1 MAATLHRFRGCL
13 ALTGPVVDELAHT
26 AIAYCTLTPASI
38 TFDGGPSFHI
48 TVLTK
53 DELRHQDEREEH
65 SIEDLQADTS
75 RIYSA
80 GIGGN
85 KGVYF
90 VVVIWAAGQ
99 HLRKRLGLPPKDFHI
114 TLTLTDNH
122 EMDKSIHS
130 LLHGQFPQSPS
141 SDFLD
146 HLTYTL
152 HIVADHQAE
161 RQYCIQLI
169 QTIPDS
175 YRGFL
180 RLGDASLSLG
190 LYKLAMF
197 SYGGAFPLATG
208 QNMKGYCVKKLIEC
222 SHYTEW
228 GSLLME
234 SEREQIPAEIAPLLL
249 KPWPG
254 ELCEL
259 LSEANITPI
268 LSVASRQPMFVSSG
282 QRLPR
287 FFRWLIPFYFAIMS
301 TPRSKQDITLLANIG
316 IKHVLTLTEEEPLP
330 QSWFAGNAIS
340 NTFLPVSNYRP
351 PSIEQMDIIMRV
363 FNDPEKAPL
372 LVHCGGGKGRA
383 GTVAACYLV
392 AYGFR
397 KPRLNQGHPEM
408 TANSAIATL
417 RSLRPGSIE
426 TSQQE
431 AFVSKWC
438 STIWKRQAVLPD
450 LPSEPPP
457 SPLEVEGVLD
467 CDADLFLLVG
477 LPGAGKSWFAQALMK
492 RDPKRWTCIS
502 QDDSGSR
509 TSCEA
514 VIGRKPS
521 TRYMLLDRCNPSAAE
536 RRTWLSLA
544 SSWVKVSICVWF
556 DYDRELCM
564 SRAQRRTGHPTLPP
578 GNRVQNAVHQMDKRF
593 ELPSVHEGFKAVVI
607 IRSFSAC
614 QELVARL
621 SPTIGIFK
629 FLRTPHLID
638 LGAATSDDL
647 VTDTTSIPGHVV
659 ITEKVDGANMGFS
672 LSGDRER
679 IVVQNRSHYIN
690 SSTHMQFRKLGHWV
704 DLHREALIR
713 VLGRDEHFPER
724 YVLYGEWMHATH
736 SIPYT
741 NLPDRF
747 LAFDLYDRYLE
758 LFIDRQSLEVLLGPT
773 SIQVV
778 PLVYEGKMPSE
789 GDLKKLVQGR
799 SRFWDGR
806 VEGVYVKVEKDGR
819 VVSRG
824 KVVRRDFI
832 SGNEHWTKGDL
843 KLNGLSVDVWDRYWQ

>member
-1 MAATLHRFRGCL
+1 MAIALHRFRGCL
-13 ALTGPVVDELAHT
+13 ALTGPKVEELVHT
-26 AIAYCTLTPASI
+26 AIARSTSST
-38 TFDGGPSFHI
+38 TFDGEPPFHI

-53 DELRHQDEREEH
+53 DELRRQDERSEH
-65 SIEDLQADTS
+65 SIEGLQADVI

-90 VVVIWAAGQ
+90 VVTIWAAGQ
-99 HLRKRLGLPPKDFHI
+99 QLRKRLGLPPKDFHI
-114 TLTLTDNH
+114 TLTRTDNH
-122 EMDKSIHS
+122 EIDKSIHS

-146 HLTYTL
+146 HLAYTL
-152 HIVADHQAE
+152 HIAADHQTE
-161 RQYCIQLI
+161 RRYCIQLI
-169 QTIPDS
+169 QTIPGS
-175 YRGFL
+175 HRGFL
-180 RLGDASLSLG
+180 RLGDASSSLC
-190 LYKLAMF
+190 LHKLAML
-197 SYGGAFPLATG
+197 SYSSAYHLATG
-208 QNMKGYCVKKLIEC
+208 QNVKDYCAKKLIQC

-228 GSLLME
+228 GNLFME
-234 SEREQIPAEIAPLLL
+234 SEREQIPDEIADLLL
-249 KPWPG
+249 KPWSG
-254 ELCEL
+254 ELHEL
-259 LSEANITPI
+259 LSEANTTPT

-301 TPRSKQDITLLANIG
+301 TPRTEQDITLLSTVG
-316 IKHVLTLTEEEPLP
+316 IKHILTLTEEEPLH
-330 QSWFAGNAIS
+330 QSWFAGKAIS
-340 NTFLPVSNYRP
+340 NTFLPVPNYRP
-351 PSIEQMDIIMRV
+351 PSIEQMDIIIRL
-363 FNDPEKAPL
+363 FNDPEKLPL

-392 AYGFR
+392 AYGFG
-397 KPRLNQGHPEM
+397 KPHPNQDHPEM
-408 TANSAIATL
+408 TANGAIATL

-426 TSQQE
+426 TSEQE

-467 CDADLFLLVG
+467 CDADLFVLVG
-477 LPGAGKSWFAQALMK
+477 LPGAGKSWFTQALMK
-492 RDPKRWTCIS
+492 RDPKDWTRIS

-509 TSCEA
+509 TSCET

-521 TRYMLLDRCNPSAAE
+521 TRRMLLDRCNPSAAE
-536 RRTWLSLA
+536 RRAWLSLA
-544 SSWVKVSICVWF
+544 SNWSKASICVWF
-556 DYDRELCM
+556 DYDRELCV

-578 GNRVQNAVHQMDKRF
+578 GSRVQSAVHHMNKQF
-593 ELPSVHEGFKAVVI
+593 ERPSLREGFKAVVI

-614 QELVARL
+614 QELIARL
-621 SPTIGIFK
+621 SPSIGILK
-629 FLRTPHLID
+629 FPRTPHLIN

-647 VTDTTSIPGHVV
+647 VTNTSAIPGHVV
-659 ITEKVDGANMGFS
+659 ISEKVDGANMGFS
-672 LSGDRER
+672 LSGDRQR
-679 IVVQNRSHYIN
+679 IVVQNRSHYVN
-690 SSTHMQFRKLGHWV
+690 SSTHEQFRKLGHWV

-713 VLGRDEHFPER
+713 VLGRDEDFPER
-724 YVLYGEWMHATH
+724 YVLYGEWMYATH

-778 PLVYEGKMPSE
+778 PLIYEGKMPSE
-789 GDLKKLVQGR
+789 EDLKRLVQGQ

-824 KVVRRDFI
+824 KVVRGDFI
-832 SGNEHWTKGDL
+832 SGNKHWTKGEL
-843 KLNGLSVDVWDRYWQ
+843 KMNRLSVDARNRDH

>member
-1 MAATLHRFRGCL
+1 MATVLHRFRGCL
-13 ALTGPVVDELAHT
+13 ALTGPVVDELAHS
-26 AIAYCTLTPASI
+26 AIAYCTSTPAST

-53 DELRHQDEREEH
+53 EELRRQDERSEH
-65 SIEDLQADTS
+65 SKENIQADAS

-90 VVVIWAAGQ
+90 VVIIWAAGQ
-99 HLRKRLGLPPKDFHI
+99 QLRKRLGLPPKDFHI
-114 TLTLTDNH
+114 TLTRTDNH

-130 LLHGQFPQSPS
+130 LLHGQPPQSPS

-152 HIVADHQAE
+152 HITADHQTE

-169 QTIPDS
+169 HTMPDS
-175 YRGFL
+175 HRGFL
-180 RLGDASLSLG
+180 RLGDVSLSLS
-190 LYKLAMF
+190 LHKLAML
-197 SYGGAFPLATG
+197 SYCRAFPLATS
-208 QNMKGYCVKKLIEC
+208 QNVKDYCVKKSIEC

-228 GSLLME
+228 GCLFMD
-234 SEREQIPAEIAPLLL
+234 SEREQLPAEITALLL
-249 KPWPG
+249 RPWSG
-254 ELCEL
+254 ELREL
-259 LSEANITPI
+259 LSEANITPT
-268 LSVASRQPMFVSSG
+268 LPVASRQPMYVSSG

-301 TPRSKQDITLLANIG
+301 TPRTEQDITLLASIG

-330 QSWFAGNAIS
+330 QSWFAGTAIS
-340 NTFLPVSNYRP
+340 NTFLPVSNYCP
-351 PSIEQMDIIMRV
+351 PSIEQMDIIMRL
-363 FNDPEKAPL
+363 FDDPEKVLL

-392 AYGFR
+392 AYGFG
-397 KPRLNQGHPEM
+397 KPHPNQDHPEI
-408 TANSAIATL
+408 TAHDAIATL

-467 CDADLFLLVG
+467 CDADLFVLVG
-477 LPGAGKSWFAQALMK
+477 LPGAGKSWFAQALVK
-492 RDPKRWTCIS
+492 RDPKVWTRIS

-509 TSCEA
+509 ASCEA
-514 VIGRKPS
+514 LIGRKPY
-521 TRYMLLDRCNPSAAE
+521 TRRTLLDRCNTSSAE
-536 RRTWLSLA
+536 RRSWLSSA
-544 SSWVKVSICVWF
+544 SNWVKAPICVWF
-556 DYDRELCM
+556 DYDRELCV

-578 GNRVQNAVHQMDKRF
+578 GHRVQIAVHQMNKQF
-593 ELPSVHEGFKAVVI
+593 ERPSVREGFKAVVI
-607 IRSFSAC
+607 IRSFNAC

-621 SPTIGIFK
+621 SPSIGIFK
-629 FLRTPHLID
+629 FPRTPHLID
-638 LGAATSDDL
+638 LGAATPDDL
-647 VTDTTSIPGHVV
+647 ITDTSAIPGHVV

-672 LSGDRER
+672 LSSDRER
-679 IVVQNRSHYIN
+679 IVVQNRSHYVD
-690 SSTHMQFRKLGHWV
+690 SSTHEQFRKLGHWV

-724 YVLYGEWMHATH
+724 YVLYGEWMYATH

-758 LFIDRQSLEVLLGPT
+758 LFVDRQSLNALLCTT

-778 PLVYEGKMPSE
+778 PLIYEGKMPSE
-789 GDLKKLVQGR
+789 GDLKKLVPGR

-806 VEGVYVKVEKDGR
+806 VEGVYVKVERDGR

-824 KVVRRDFI
+824 KVVRADFI
-832 SGNEHWTKGDL
+832 SGNEHWTKGNL
-843 KLNGLSVDVWDRYWQ
+843 RLNGLSVDARDDYWH